1 MCLRKVPFKKI
12 FFTQCTLLSSHIYDI
27 KENLVVCSM
36 CKGIQG
42 SRILAPLCFPRESW
56 ICWWKKRER
65 EMNMWLKTNKIFYF
79 NALSGEYAVEFYKRS
94 GVYDTVHRVYMKAG
108 FFLFLQSLFPLADHP
123 TDPGAWNPFSWAL
136 ILLTFLAGCLVYL
149 SLGAFAYRCC
159 LNKFSQAVFL

>member
-1 MCLRKVPFKKI
+1 MYLAQQSHLWHQRKFGGMQYVQRNTGKQDPCPFM
-12 FFTQCTLLSSHIYDI
+12 LP
-27 KENLVVCSM
+27 
-36 CKGIQG
+36 KGIMNM
-42 SRILAPLCFPRESW
+42 LME
-56 ICWWKKRER
+56 KRER
-65 EMNMWLKTNKIFYF
+65 EMNMWLETNKIFYF